1 MFLANSLGV
10 GGARRQT
17 NLLQEVLPCMCML
30 AVARGL
36 EICSIEKVLNK
47 ALEL

>member
-10 GGARRQT
+10 GGARRKT
-17 NLLQEVLPCMCML
+17 NLLQQVLPCML

-47 ALEL
+47 VLEL